1 MLKRTSWQPVR
12 LTWITFF
19 CTILTA
25 ISFAQTSAPNTSAAV
40 RITLDD
46 AVRLAL
52 SHSHSLKAAQTTV
65 PQAQAQEVTAGL
77 RPNPVLS
84 WDAQFIPI
92 FSPQNFSGD
101 TLNEV
106 QQFDVGVGYLIER
119 GHKRQARLQAARDQ
133 TAVTSSQLN
142 DTERTLVFDVAQ
154 QFVNAQLADS
164 NLNFALQDLD
174 SFRQTVN
181 IGQER
186 YKVGDIS
193 EADFLKIK
201 LQLLQFQTDVSSARV
216 AKVQALA
223 SLRQLLGYTAVPE
236 NYDVAGELTYQPLH
250 LNVDDLRLQALRQ
263 RPDFLAAQQ
272 GLAASRSQFNL
283 AKANGKRDLN
293 TTVSYSHV
301 AGQSSA
307 SLFFNIDLPI
317 FDRNQG
323 EIARTRFGI
332 TQAQETELAASDAV
346 LTDVD
351 NAYAAVRT
359 NDEVM
364 QLYVSGYLKEAQDS
378 RDISQYAYQKGA
390 ASLLEFL
397 DAERSY
403 RATQL
408 AYRQALASY
417 ALSVEQLKQAVG
429 TRNLP

>member
-1 MLKRTSWQPVR
+1 
-12 LTWITFF
+12 
-19 CTILTA
+19 
-25 ISFAQTSAPNTSAAV
+25 
-40 RITLDD
+40 
-46 AVRLAL
+46 
-52 SHSHSLKAAQTTV
+52 
-65 PQAQAQEVTAGL
+65 
-77 RPNPVLS
+77 
-84 WDAQFIPI
+84 
-92 FSPQNFSGD
+92 
-101 TLNEV
+101 
-106 QQFDVGVGYLIER
+106 
-119 GHKRQARLQAARDQ
+119 
-133 TAVTSSQLN
+133 
-142 DTERTLVFDVAQ
+142 
-154 QFVNAQLADS
+154 LADS